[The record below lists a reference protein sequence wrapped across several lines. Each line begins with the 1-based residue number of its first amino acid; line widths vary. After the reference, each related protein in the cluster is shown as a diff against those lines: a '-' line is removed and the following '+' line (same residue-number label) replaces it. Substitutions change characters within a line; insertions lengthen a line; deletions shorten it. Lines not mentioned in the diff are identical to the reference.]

1 MKDKERDLHVL
12 ICIWLPW
19 ALSTTETALTAHI
32 VLDDMCHMEEAKHLI
47 RHVLEDTGIHHVTLE
62 FECEGSTCDKETC

>member
-1 MKDKERDLHVL
+1 MKDKERDLHVKGTYL
-12 ICIWLPW
+12 HMA
-19 ALSTTETALTAHI
+19 ALGIKYYRDGTYRSY
-32 VLDDMCHMEEAKHLI
+32 HMEEAKHLI

>member
-1 MKDKERDLHVL
+1 MAALGIKYYRDGTYRSYR
-12 ICIWLPW
+12 I
-19 ALSTTETALTAHI
+19 
-32 VLDDMCHMEEAKHLI
+32 DDMCDIEEAKHLI

>member
-1 MKDKERDLHVL
+1 
-12 ICIWLPW
+12 
-19 ALSTTETALTAHI
+19 
-32 VLDDMCHMEEAKHLI
+32 LDDMCHMEEAKHLI